1 MSVVGECRWP
11 QLQPI
16 NEASCT
22 GGRGWDNKIKGKSG
36 HKVFYLQGSVNRKQ
50 LQNNLEPSVCFI
62 SIGEKIA
69 PLEVM
74 IDQVG

>member
-22 GGRGWDNKIKGKSG
+22 GGGGWDNKIKGKIRTQSLLPPGKCKQKTVTEQSG
-36 HKVFYLQGSVNRKQ
+36 TYCLFYLY
-50 LQNNLEPSVCFI
+50 
-62 SIGEKIA
+62 GEKIA

-74 IDQVG
+74 IDQEG